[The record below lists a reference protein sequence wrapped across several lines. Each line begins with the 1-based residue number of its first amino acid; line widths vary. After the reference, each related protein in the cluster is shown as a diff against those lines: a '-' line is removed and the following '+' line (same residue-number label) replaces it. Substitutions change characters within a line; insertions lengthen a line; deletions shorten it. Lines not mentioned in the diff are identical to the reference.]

1 MVNGGYI
8 IKTNPIAKGIFVVPE
23 EKELIKSAE
32 LGIKYPIATP
42 INIAK
47 KIQSVKNRS
56 KNPNLFFIFLFY
68 LTLDNISQINLKE
81 TKFSR
86 DRLRR
91 SEYHQCRCGCSFRMI
106 ISFSPDGVTSTIR
119 ETDIPVGHVDVE
131 ENPDTRECDK
141 EIHDII
147 DKLIESNKYAKN
159 FGPKRIIDDLRHQH
173 ISDSR
178 IPSEKQLQNKLHY
191 YRRTKF
197 NFTN

>member
-1 MVNGGYI
+1 MPPVYGNPSVVNAVDVQAHLALR
-8 IKTNPIAKGIFVVPE
+8 P
-23 EKELIKSAE
+23 
-32 LGIKYPIATP
+32 
-42 INIAK
+42 
-47 KIQSVKNRS
+47 
-56 KNPNLFFIFLFY
+56 
-68 LTLDNISQINLKE
+68 LTSLKQ
-81 TKFSR
+81 TTFSR
-86 DRLRR
+86 DRLLR
-91 SEYHQCRCGCSFRMI
+91 SEYRQCRCGCSFRMI

-131 ENPDTRECDK
+131 ENPDTRERDK

-159 FGPKRIIDDLRHQH
+159 FGPKRIIDELRRQH

-197 NFTN
+197 NFTNEITPLEVKLRQFQFTNNESEEQSFIYHYRTDKKDRLILGDGSER

>member
-1 MVNGGYI
+1 MPPVYGNPSVVNAVDVQAHLALR
-8 IKTNPIAKGIFVVPE
+8 P
-23 EKELIKSAE
+23 
-32 LGIKYPIATP
+32 
-42 INIAK
+42 
-47 KIQSVKNRS
+47 
-56 KNPNLFFIFLFY
+56 
-68 LTLDNISQINLKE
+68 LTNLKQ

-91 SEYHQCRCGCSFRMI
+91 SEYRQCRCGCSFRMI
-106 ISFSPDGVTSTIR
+106 ISFSPDGVTSMIR

-131 ENPDTRECDK
+131 ENPDTRERDK

-159 FGPKRIIDDLRHQH
+159 FGPKRIIDELRRQH

-197 NFTN
+197 NFTNEITPLEVKLRQFQFTNNESDEQSFIYHYRTDKKDRLILGDGSER